1 MRNVYHIILATI
13 FIFFISKNTIFSYQT
28 PIRYDF
34 EGTTHNWTN
43 AKDDGWGSTWWG
55 ITAQTYST
63 DYSYTGSY
71 SLKCTADF
79 NSGTTD
85 GGYVFIKESNLPT
98 TPPTLFDNCP
108 TKLYVY
114 LPSGAPT
121 NLQARIYIQNSNWS
135 DVLGPW
141 VTLTPGSW
149 TEVSFTPTDT
159 NVPYRRFGVHIQGTT
174 STSWSGYIYVDSV
187 RWVQWDFENTTQN
200 WTNSSG
206 WGSADAGITGQSS
219 STDYSFTGSYSLRG
233 TCNFNST
240 NYKGALYIENTAY
253 TPTNDTQTTIR
264 VLMPSGGPTGYTAKI
279 FIQDNGWG
287 WYNSSDFTLIP
298 GQWVTLSWTTPS
310 GLSTPYIRYGVQIIW
325 NGSSN
330 YTGYIYV
337 DAGCWPDITA
347 PGEITTLSGQP
358 GTNSGEIKLSWLTPG
373 DNEYT
378 GTLPSG
384 SQYKIQYST
393 ASNGTG
399 GGKSGWSYNNA
410 QITIS
415 TSNVPVGT
423 LVGYVITGLTG
434 GVTYYI
440 KIWTADEV
448 PNWSNMSNTATT
460 WAQVGDTTPPGAI
473 TTLSAEPGPV
483 PESVKLSWLTPG
495 DNGYTGT
502 LPSGSQ
508 YKIQYSTASNGT
520 GGGKSG
526 WSYNNAQ
533 ITISTSNVP
542 VGTLVGYV
550 ITGLTGGVTYYI
562 KIWTADEVPNWSN
575 MSNTATT
582 WAQVGDTTP
591 PGAITTLSAEPGPVP
606 ESVKLS
612 WLTPGDNE
620 YTGTLPSGSQY
631 KIQYSTA
638 SNGTGG
644 GKSGWSYNNA
654 QITISTSNV
663 PVGTLVGYVITG
675 LTGGV
680 TYYIKIWTADEV
692 PNWSNMSNTA
702 TTWAQVGDTT
712 PPGAITTLSAEPGPV
727 PESVKLSWLT
737 PGDNGYT
744 GTLPSGSQYKIQY
757 ATYSN
762 TTWDKNYAQVTIS
775 TSDVSPGTQV
785 SYVITGLAERVT
797 FYFRIW
803 TADEVPNWS
812 DLSNIATAYAAF
824 DLTYGS
830 SISIPS
836 TVMVVYS
843 EGSNGVRY
851 RTLTPGSTV
860 WSDEQAVP
868 PISSGAIYWAKI
880 VACPVR
886 DEKLL
891 ITLDSSGNLCV
902 STYSDA
908 GGWANSAFILR
919 NDLTNS
925 PATVRWFDIC
935 YEQVS
940 GDAMVVYSTGSNV
953 LAYRTFNGTTWSQQ
967 MSVGNLIDGADR
979 YPYWVSISPKPNSDE
994 ILLVYSG
1001 DQVRKV
1007 YASVWNGSSWG
1018 NHTIVYNGD
1027 VNNDSYRCS
1036 IAATYEWSSGYG
1048 VVIHANTSLQI
1059 VAKKWNGTQWL
1070 DSVSGSAGTIPQFL
1084 VLKPRLNSN
1093 EIMVFYGNSSGYTF
1107 AIKWTGSTWSSYQQ
1121 IDNEGGGIHAY
1132 PISGEAETATGHE
1145 GHWISLS
1152 NQASSGLRSDHYDG
1166 TSWTI
1171 VQQPVHNTGDLGEYK
1186 SVMTTSLPGCTT
1198 VYALAN
1204 RGNYLESLFWIPERS
1219 TWTALVQLENNLQSG
1234 NPNSYISF
1242 WMTPNSELIEMVY
1255 KVVPDSVPPAAVSDL
1270 KVSLGEVNGQDV
1282 FFATWTAPGDNG
1294 NEYKLHQP
1302 SQFRIQ
1308 YSTNPDTTWDKN
1320 LAQVVIPI
1328 DIWGIDP
1335 GVKVS
1340 TIIIPSQI
1348 VEGATYYF
1356 YLWTADEVPNWSQK
1370 SNQAYVYVP
1379 KTLAYV
1385 VYYDSSTSATPKFR
1399 KIKED
1404 GSISAEFSMPSVDN
1418 PSGEGVAGFYR
1429 IAACPKRNELIS
1441 VMVSA
1446 DANNT
1451 TRLWTYRFNGSSWTK
1466 YSPYGSETGP
1476 SISRGVA
1483 DVAYEQDSGKAL
1495 VVYARGSGSSAA
1507 NVLRY
1512 VVWNGTSW
1520 GSESAAT
1527 SDLGSEI
1534 YWVKLYPKPQTN
1546 EIVAVVQLQNNTIR
1560 SFVWDGNSWSDG
1572 VNLQSA
1578 ASSSDYQCFDAV
1590 YESQRKK
1597 FILVC
1602 SSGTANGTV
1611 QYTIWDST
1619 SWSSPQ
1625 YFIFGTSD
1633 NPLSANPISWIK
1645 LACKPAESNEVLMVV
1660 SDGYTSQPNIGA
1672 AVWNGT
1678 SWTQNT
1684 SPLTSNAAGIST
1696 RRIDVSYEQQSAKG
1710 FIAYRDYNY
1719 SNVARYI
1726 TYTTGSGWSSPAS
1739 SSDIG
1744 NNIRWLSLAADY
1756 GSNNILLV
1764 CSDFSSSTPDLSLQ
1778 IWDGSSWSSNNKIE
1792 TEMSERES
1800 FAVTYRKDLYAVFD
1814 KTPPA
1819 AVTDLTGEVL
1829 GEGVVKLIWST
1840 AGDDGWS
1847 GMLPCGSRILFVFST
1862 ATPTTSELTWPAT
1875 FSLIISTYGISSPQ
1889 KQSYIISNLPY
1900 ETTWYF
1906 KLRTRDEAGNWS
1918 ELSNACTLYV
1928 VVNPA
1933 AITSLS
1939 ALPSRWGRCIELSW
1953 ISPGDDG
1960 WTGNIEGGLYR
1971 IRYSTYVTSDSDFWT
1986 TGTWNDFKNKF
1997 EIIWSTNTPP
2007 LQQQRRRLTGLL
2019 PGVTYYI
2026 RIWTRDE
2033 NPDNWST
2040 ISNAATSWAQ
2050 IVVVGIY
2057 VTGYAELSW
2066 STTYNFDWLKTNTSS
2081 ITSYGL
2087 LIRNDGNVYEDY
2099 GLKIDTI
2106 TMAEVYKTEWKIDN
2120 SSVVKNNIFV
2130 LEYIFYNLPPPTTY
2144 FGTAYNSGTD
2154 DVITDTIIWSAEG
2167 TKYHPP
2173 SEINQ
2178 PENTKGIR
2186 VIPFEDNVDDLRK
2199 GWFMIRTPL
2208 ATSTTEQQVI
2218 PVQFWAQEN
2227 ENIGPS
2233 P

>member
-1 MRNVYHIILATI
+1 MRNVYHIILTTM
-13 FIFFISKNTIFSYQT
+13 FIF
-28 PIRYDF
+28 
-34 EGTTHNWTN
+34 
-43 AKDDGWGSTWWG
+43 
-55 ITAQTYST
+55 
-63 DYSYTGSY
+63 
-71 SLKCTADF
+71 C
-79 NSGTTD
+79 
-85 GGYVFIKESNLPT
+85 
-98 TPPTLFDNCP
+98 
-108 TKLYVY
+108 
-114 LPSGAPT
+114 
-121 NLQARIYIQNSNWS
+121 IY
-135 DVLGPW
+135 
-141 VTLTPGSW
+141 
-149 TEVSFTPTDT
+149 
-159 NVPYRRFGVHIQGTT
+159 
-174 STSWSGYIYVDSV
+174 
-187 RWVQWDFENTTQN
+187 
-200 WTNSSG
+200 
-206 WGSADAGITGQSS
+206 
-219 STDYSFTGSYSLRG
+219 
-233 TCNFNST
+233 
-240 NYKGALYIENTAY
+240 
-253 TPTNDTQTTIR
+253 
-264 VLMPSGGPTGYTAKI
+264 
-279 FIQDNGWG
+279 
-287 WYNSSDFTLIP
+287 
-298 GQWVTLSWTTPS
+298 
-310 GLSTPYIRYGVQIIW
+310 
-325 NGSSN
+325 
-330 YTGYIYV
+330 
-337 DAGCWPDITA
+337 
-347 PGEITTLSGQP
+347 
-358 GTNSGEIKLSWLTPG
+358 
-373 DNEYT
+373 
-378 GTLPSG
+378 
-384 SQYKIQYST
+384 
-393 ASNGTG
+393 
-399 GGKSGWSYNNA
+399 
-410 QITIS
+410 
-415 TSNVPVGT
+415 
-423 LVGYVITGLTG
+423 
-434 GVTYYI
+434 
-440 KIWTADEV
+440 
-448 PNWSNMSNTATT
+448 MSNTATT
-460 WAQVGDTTPPGAI
+460 WAQGDEYIPSQYANILCYGEPTTSPYTLKYRVLEQGSTYWSTEMATNLVTQHKIRWVRVAKHPTKNERVAVFSGVDASNYVAIMVSTWSSTYGWSATTFTLVSGLPLSNNDKRCFDVVYEQNSGRAMVVYSTGSNVLAYRIYNGSNWSSQGSVGHPNSGGYILWVKLAAKPGSNEIAMIYTDTNWDSYASIWDGVSWSTHTRIGADGVSVGSSQGRMGATVEYEQLSGNAVFIYGKNNQTINARKWDGSNWSVEYSSSITVNIPREIIAKPKPGSNDILIASDEGNIELWTYLWKGSYFTPRTQHTTSLVNFSHSFDIEYENISGHSDHCILVYALQGASGIVCKHSTDGGVNWSTIANPISGSSGNIYNSVYLYRVLYSTMMWLIANEDQNKLVSFMWDINNSVWGSKDTLEDTLPYGGAADLYSAPYCMSPWAYIIEVDTTPPAAV
-473 TTLSAEPGPV
+473 TTLSGEPGPV

-495 DNGYTGT
+495 DDGH
-502 LPSGSQ
+502 
-508 YKIQYSTASNGT
+508 
-520 GGGKSG
+520 
-526 WSYNNAQ
+526 
-533 ITISTSNVP
+533 
-542 VGTLVGYV
+542 
-550 ITGLTGGVTYYI
+550 
-562 KIWTADEVPNWSN
+562 
-575 MSNTATT
+575 
-582 WAQVGDTTP
+582 
-591 PGAITTLSAEPGPVP
+591 
-606 ESVKLS
+606 
-612 WLTPGDNE
+612 
-620 YTGTLPSGSQY
+620 
-631 KIQYSTA
+631 
-638 SNGTGG
+638 
-644 GKSGWSYNNA
+644 
-654 QITISTSNV
+654 
-663 PVGTLVGYVITG
+663 
-675 LTGGV
+675 
-680 TYYIKIWTADEV
+680 
-692 PNWSNMSNTA
+692 
-702 TTWAQVGDTT
+702 
-712 PPGAITTLSAEPGPV
+712 
-727 PESVKLSWLT
+727 
-737 PGDNGYT
+737 T

-775 TSDVSPGTQV
+775 TSGVSPGTKV
-785 SYVITGLAERVT
+785 LYVITGLAEGVT

-843 EGSNGVRY
+843 EGSNGVKY

-860 WSDEQAVP
+860 WSDEQPVP

-891 ITLDSSGNLCV
+891 ITLDSSGNLRV
-902 STYSDA
+902 STYSEA
-908 GGWANSAFILR
+908 GGWANSAFTLR

-967 MSVGNLIDGADR
+967 MSVGNLTGGADR

-994 ILLVYSG
+994 ILLVYS
-1001 DQVRKV
+1001 DNQDRKV
-1007 YASVWNGSSWG
+1007 YGSVWNGSSWG
-1018 NHTIVYNGD
+1018 NHTIVYDGD

-1036 IAATYEWSSGYG
+1036 IAATYEWSSGHG
-1048 VVIHANTSLQI
+1048 VVIHANTSSQI

-1070 DSVSGSAGTIPQFL
+1070 DSVSGSAGTVPQFL
-1084 VLKPRLNSN
+1084 VLKPRPNSN
-1093 EIMVFYGNSSGYTF
+1093 EIMVFYGNSSANTF
-1107 AIKWTGSTWSSYQQ
+1107 AIKWTGSSWSSYQQ
-1121 IDNEGGGIHAY
+1121 IDDQSGSVHAY
-1132 PISGEAETATGHE
+1132 PISGEAETAAGHE

-1152 NQASSGLRSDHYDG
+1152 NQADVTGPNGGLRSDHYDG

-1171 VQQPVHNTGDLGEYK
+1171 VQKPVHNTGDLGGYK

-1198 VYALAN
+1198 VYALVN
-1204 RGNYLESLFWIPERS
+1204 RGNYLETLCWIPERS
-1219 TWTALVQLENNLQSG
+1219 TWTALVQLENYLQSG
-1234 NPNSYISF
+1234 SPNPYISF
-1242 WMTPNSELIEMVY
+1242 WMTPNSELIEIVY

-1270 KVSLGEVNGQDV
+1270 KVSLGEVDGQDV

-1340 TIIIPSQI
+1340 TMIIPSQI

-1385 VYYDSSTSATPKFR
+1385 VYYDSSTTATPKFR

-1404 GSISAEFSMPSVDN
+1404 GSISCERSMPSVDN

-1466 YSPYGSETGP
+1466 YSPYGSEIGP

-1512 VVWNGTSW
+1512 VVWDGTSW
-1520 GSESAAT
+1520 SSESAAT

-1578 ASSSDYQCFDAV
+1578 ASSSAQQCFDAV

-1619 SWSSPQ
+1619 GWSSTQ
-1625 YFIFGTSD
+1625 YFTFGTSD
-1633 NPLSANPISWIK
+1633 NPLSANPVSWIK
-1645 LACKPAESNEVLMVV
+1645 LACKPSESNEVLMVV
-1660 SDGYTSQPNIGA
+1660 SDSDSSHNIGS

-1678 SWTQNT
+1678 SWIQNP
-1684 SPLTSNAAGIST
+1684 SPLTATAGT
-1696 RRIDVSYEQQSAKG
+1696 VAPRKFDVAYEQQSG
-1710 FIAYRDYNY
+1710 RGMIVYRDVNY
-1719 SNVARYI
+1719 QYPLYV
-1726 TYTTGSGWSSPAS
+1726 TYTTASGWSSPTAGNS
-1739 SSDIG
+1739 IG
-1744 NNIRWLSLAADY
+1744 GYIRWLSLAADY

-1764 CSDFSSSTPDLSLQ
+1764 CSDFNTPTPDLSLQ
-1778 IWDGSSWSSNNKIE
+1778 IWNGSSWSSNNKIE

-1829 GEGVVKLIWST
+1829 GEGIVKLIWST

-1928 VVNPA
+1928 VVKPA

-2033 NPDNWST
+2033 NSDNWST

-2066 STTYNFDWLKTNTSS
+2066 STTYNFDWLQTNTSS

-2173 SEINQ
+2173 SEVNQ

-2208 ATSTTEQQVI
+2208 ATSTTEPQVI

-2227 ENIGPS
+2227 ENIGP
-2233 P
+2233 PP

>member
-1 MRNVYHIILATI
+1 MY
-13 FIFFISKNTIFSYQT
+13 
-28 PIRYDF
+28 
-34 EGTTHNWTN
+34 
-43 AKDDGWGSTWWG
+43 
-55 ITAQTYST
+55 TYLT
-63 DYSYTGSY
+63 
-71 SLKCTADF
+71 
-79 NSGTTD
+79 
-85 GGYVFIKESNLPT
+85 
-98 TPPTLFDNCP
+98 
-108 TKLYVY
+108 
-114 LPSGAPT
+114 GAPT
-121 NLQARIYIQNSNWS
+121 DLQARIYIQNSNWS
-135 DVLGPW
+135 DVLGSW

-159 NVPYRRFGVHIQGTT
+159 NIPYRCFGVHIQGTT

-253 TPTNDTQTTIR
+253 TPTNNTQTTIR

-279 FIQDNGWG
+279 FIQDNRWN

-310 GLSTPYIRYGVQIIW
+310 GLSTPYRRYGVQITW
-325 NGSSN
+325 NGSTN

-347 PGEITTLSGQP
+347 PGKITTLSGQP
-358 GTNSGEIKLSWLTPG
+358 GSNSGEIRLSWLTPG
-373 DNEYT
+373 DDEYT

-393 ASNGTG
+393 ASDGTG
-399 GGKSGWSYNNA
+399 EGKSGWSYNNA

-415 TSNVPVGT
+415 TSGVPVGT

-448 PNWSNMSNTATT
+448 PNWSDMSNTATT
-460 WAQVGDTTPPGAI
+460 WAQVVDTTPPGAI

-495 DNGYTGT
+495 D
-502 LPSGSQ
+502 
-508 YKIQYSTASNGT
+508 
-520 GGGKSG
+520 
-526 WSYNNAQ
+526 
-533 ITISTSNVP
+533 
-542 VGTLVGYV
+542 
-550 ITGLTGGVTYYI
+550 
-562 KIWTADEVPNWSN
+562 DE
-575 MSNTATT
+575 
-582 WAQVGDTTP
+582 
-591 PGAITTLSAEPGPVP
+591 
-606 ESVKLS
+606 
-612 WLTPGDNE
+612 
-620 YTGTLPSGSQY
+620 
-631 KIQYSTA
+631 
-638 SNGTGG
+638 
-644 GKSGWSYNNA
+644 
-654 QITISTSNV
+654 
-663 PVGTLVGYVITG
+663 
-675 LTGGV
+675 
-680 TYYIKIWTADEV
+680 
-692 PNWSNMSNTA
+692 
-702 TTWAQVGDTT
+702 
-712 PPGAITTLSAEPGPV
+712 
-727 PESVKLSWLT
+727 
-737 PGDNGYT
+737 YT

-762 TTWDKNYAQVTIS
+762 TTWDKNYAQVTFS
-775 TSDVSPGTQV
+775 TSGVSPGTKV
-785 SYVITGLAERVT
+785 SYVITGLAEGVT

-860 WSDEQAVP
+860 WSDEQAVL

-891 ITLDSSGNLCV
+891 ITLDSSGNLRV

-908 GGWANSAFILR
+908 GGWANSAFTLR
-919 NDLTNS
+919 NSLTNS

-967 MSVGNLIDGADR
+967 MSVGNLTGGANR

-994 ILLVYSG
+994 ILLVYS
-1001 DQVRKV
+1001 DDKDRKV
-1007 YASVWNGSSWG
+1007 YGSVWNGSSWG
-1018 NHTIVYNGD
+1018 NHTIVYDGD
-1027 VNNDSYRCS
+1027 VNGDSYRCS

-1048 VVIHANTSLQI
+1048 VVIHANTSSQI
-1059 VAKKWNGTQWL
+1059 VAKKWDGTQWL
-1070 DSVSGSAGTIPQFL
+1070 SSVSGSAGTIPQFL

-1093 EIMVFYGNSSGYTF
+1093 EIMVFYGNSAANTF
-1107 AIKWTGSTWSSYQQ
+1107 AIKWTGSSWSSYQQ
-1121 IDNEGGGIHAY
+1121 IDNQGGSVHAY
-1132 PISGEAETATGHE
+1132 PISGEAETAAGHE

-1152 NQASSGLRSDHYDG
+1152 NQANATGPNGGLRSDHYDG

-1171 VQQPVHNTGDLGEYK
+1171 VQKPVHNTGDLGGYK

-1204 RGNYLESLFWIPERS
+1204 RGNYLESLCWIPERS
-1219 TWTALVQLENNLQSG
+1219 TWTALVQLEDNLQSG
-1234 NPNSYISF
+1234 SPNPYISF
-1242 WMTPNSELIEMVY
+1242 WMTPNSELIEIVY

-1270 KVSLGEVNGQDV
+1270 KVSLGEVDGQDV
-1282 FFATWTAPGDNG
+1282 FFATWTAPGDNA

-1385 VYYDSSTSATPKFR
+1385 VYYDSSTPATPKFR

-1404 GSISAEFSMPSVDN
+1404 GSISGEFSMPSVDN

-1520 GSESAAT
+1520 SSESAAT

-1546 EIVAVVQLQNNTIR
+1546 EIVAVVQLRNNTIR
-1560 SFVWDGNSWSDG
+1560 SFVWDGNSWSYG

-1578 ASSSDYQCFDAV
+1578 ASSSAQQCFDAV

-1625 YFIFGTSD
+1625 YFTFGTSD
-1633 NPLSANPISWIK
+1633 NPLSANPIRWIK
-1645 LACKPAESNEVLMVV
+1645 LACKPAESNEVLMAVAD
-1660 SDGYTSQPNIGA
+1660 SDSSHNIGS

-1678 SWTQNT
+1678 SWIQNP
-1684 SPLTSNAAGIST
+1684 SPLTATAGT
-1696 RRIDVSYEQQSAKG
+1696 VAPRKFDVAYEQQSG
-1710 FIAYRDYNY
+1710 RGMIVYRDVNY
-1719 SNVARYI
+1719 QYPLYV
-1726 TYTTGSGWSSPAS
+1726 TYTTASGWSSPTAGNS
-1739 SSDIG
+1739 IG
-1744 NNIRWLSLAADY
+1744 GYIRWLSLAADY

-1764 CSDFSSSTPDLSLQ
+1764 CSDFNTPTPDLSLQ
-1778 IWDGSSWSSNNKIE
+1778 IWNGSSWSSNNKIE
-1792 TEMSERES
+1792 TEMSTRES

-1814 KTPPA
+1814 TSAPA

-1889 KQSYIISNLPY
+1889 KQNYIISNLPY

-1997 EIIWSTNTPP
+1997 EIIWSTDTPP

-2033 NPDNWST
+2033 NPDNWSA

-2050 IVVVGIY
+2050 VVVVGIY

-2066 STTYNFDWLKTNTSS
+2066 STTYNFDWLQTNTSS

-2106 TMAEVYKTEWKIDN
+2106 TMAEVYKTQWQIDN

-2130 LEYIFYNLPPPTTY
+2130 LEYIFYNLSPPTTY
-2144 FGTAYNSGTD
+2144 FGSAYNSGTD

-2208 ATSTTEQQVI
+2208 ATSTTEPQVI

-2227 ENIGPS
+2227 ENIGP
-2233 P
+2233 PP

>member
-1 MRNVYHIILATI
+1 MFIIFIILSFFTFFVPMAT
-13 FIFFISKNTIFSYQT
+13 Y
-28 PIRYDF
+28 PLIRYDF

-43 AKDDGWGSTWWG
+43 AYSDGWGSWWAA
-55 ITAQTYST
+55 ITDQTYST

-71 SLKCTADF
+71 SLKCTANF
-79 NSGTTD
+79 NGP
-85 GGYVFIKESNLPT
+85 GNVYNGYVFIKDPNLPS
-98 TPPTLFDNCP
+98 TPPTLFDYCP

-121 NLQARIYIQNSNWS
+121 NLQARIYIEISNGS
-135 DVLGPW
+135 YVSGSW

-206 WGSADAGITGQSS
+206 WGGSEDDGITDQSS

-233 TCNFNST
+233 TCNFNS
-240 NYKGALYIENTAY
+240 NNPKGALYIENTAY
-253 TPTNDTQTTIR
+253 TPTNNTQTTIR
-264 VLMPSGGPTGYTAKI
+264 VLMPSGGPTGYIAKI
-279 FIQDNGWG
+279 FIQENNQQWT
-287 WYNSSDFTLIP
+287 WHNSSSFTLIP

-310 GLSTPYIRYGVQIIW
+310 GLSTPYRRYGVQIIW
-325 NGSSN
+325 NESTN

-358 GTNSGEIKLSWLTPG
+358 GTNSGEIRLSWLAPG
-373 DNEYT
+373 DDEYT
-378 GTLPSG
+378 ETLPSG

-393 ASNGTG
+393 ASDGTG
-399 GGKSGWSYNNA
+399 EGKSGWSYNNA

-415 TSNVPVGT
+415 TSSVPVGT

-473 TTLSAEPGPV
+473 TTLSGEPGPV

-533 ITISTSNVP
+533 ITISTSSVP

-591 PGAITTLSAEPGPVP
+591 PGAITTLSG
-606 ESVKLS
+606 
-612 WLTPGDNE
+612 
-620 YTGTLPSGSQY
+620 
-631 KIQYSTA
+631 
-638 SNGTGG
+638 
-644 GKSGWSYNNA
+644 
-654 QITISTSNV
+654 
-663 PVGTLVGYVITG
+663 
-675 LTGGV
+675 
-680 TYYIKIWTADEV
+680 
-692 PNWSNMSNTA
+692 
-702 TTWAQVGDTT
+702 
-712 PPGAITTLSAEPGPV
+712 EPGPV

-868 PISSGAIYWAKI
+868 PISSGEIYWAKI

-967 MSVGNLIDGADR
+967 MSVGNLTGGANR

-994 ILLVYSG
+994 ILLVYSD
-1001 DQVRKV
+1001 DQDRKV
-1007 YASVWNGSSWG
+1007 YGSVWNGSSWG

-1027 VNNDSYRCS
+1027 VNGDSYRCS

-1093 EIMVFYGNSSGYTF
+1093 EIMVFYGDSSGRTF
-1107 AIKWTGSTWSSYQQ
+1107 AIKWTGSSWSSYQQ

-1204 RGNYLESLFWIPERS
+1204 RGTYLESLFWIPERS

-1270 KVSLGEVNGQDV
+1270 KVSLGEVDGQDV

-1340 TIIIPSQI
+1340 TIIIPLQI

-1520 GSESAAT
+1520 SSESAAT

-1578 ASSSDYQCFDAV
+1578 ASSSAQQCFDAV

-1660 SDGYTSQPNIGA
+1660 SDGDTSQPNIGA

-1719 SNVARYI
+1719 SNVARYV

-1778 IWDGSSWSSNNKIE
+1778 IWNGSSWSSNNKIE

-1819 AVTDLTGEVL
+1819 AVTDLTGDVL

-2227 ENIGPS
+2227 ENIGP
-2233 P
+2233 PP

>member
-1 MRNVYHIILATI
+1 MFIIFIILSFFTFFVPTAT
-13 FIFFISKNTIFSYQT
+13 Y
-28 PIRYDF
+28 PLIRYDF

-121 NLQARIYIQNSNWS
+121 DFRARIYIQISNDS
-135 DVLGPW
+135 YVSGSW

-149 TEVSFTPTDT
+149 TEVLFTPTYT
-159 NVPYRRFGVHIQGTT
+159 NVPYRRFGVQIQDTSP

-206 WGSADAGITGQSS
+206 WSLPEDRAITDQSS

-253 TPTNDTQTTIR
+253 TPTNNTQTTIR

-373 DNEYT
+373 DDEYT

-393 ASNGTG
+393 ASDGTG
-399 GGKSGWSYNNA
+399 EGKSGWSYNNA

-415 TSNVPVGT
+415 TSSVPVGT

-448 PNWSNMSNTATT
+448 PNWSDMSNTATT
-460 WAQVGDTTPPGAI
+460 WAQID
-473 TTLSAEPGPV
+473 
-483 PESVKLSWLTPG
+483 
-495 DNGYTGT
+495 
-502 LPSGSQ
+502 
-508 YKIQYSTASNGT
+508 
-520 GGGKSG
+520 
-526 WSYNNAQ
+526 
-533 ITISTSNVP
+533 
-542 VGTLVGYV
+542 V
-550 ITGLTGGVTYYI
+550 I
-562 KIWTADEVPNWSN
+562 
-575 MSNTATT
+575 
-582 WAQVGDTTP
+582 P

-631 KIQYSTA
+631 KIQY
-638 SNGTGG
+638 
-644 GKSGWSYNNA
+644 
-654 QITISTSNV
+654 
-663 PVGTLVGYVITG
+663 
-675 LTGGV
+675 
-680 TYYIKIWTADEV
+680 
-692 PNWSNMSNTA
+692 
-702 TTWAQVGDTT
+702 
-712 PPGAITTLSAEPGPV
+712 
-727 PESVKLSWLT
+727 
-737 PGDNGYT
+737 
-744 GTLPSGSQYKIQY
+744 

-775 TSDVSPGTQV
+775 TSGVSPGTKV

-843 EGSNGVRY
+843 EGSNGVKY

-868 PISSGAIYWAKI
+868 PISAGAIYWAKI

-908 GGWANSAFILR
+908 GGWANSAFTLR

-967 MSVGNLIDGADR
+967 MSVGNLIDGSDR

-1027 VNNDSYRCS
+1027 VNGDSYRCS

-1048 VVIHANTSLQI
+1048 VVIHANQSSQI
-1059 VAKKWNGTQWL
+1059 VAKKWDGTQWL
-1070 DSVSGSAGTIPQFL
+1070 SSVSGSAGTTPQFL
-1084 VLKPRLNSN
+1084 VLKPRPNSN
-1093 EIMVFYGNSSGYTF
+1093 EIMVFYGNSGANTF
-1107 AIKWTGSTWSSYQQ
+1107 AIKWTGSSWSSYQQ
-1121 IDNEGGGIHAY
+1121 IDNQGGGVHAY
-1132 PISGEAETATGHE
+1132 PISGEAEIAAGHE

-1152 NQASSGLRSDHYDG
+1152 NQADVTGPNGGLRSDHYDG

-1171 VQQPVHNTGDLGEYK
+1171 VQKPVHNTGSLGGYK

-1198 VYALAN
+1198 VYALVN
-1204 RGNYLESLFWIPERS
+1204 SGTYLESLCWIPERS
-1219 TWTALVQLENNLQSG
+1219 TWTALVQLENSLQSG

-1270 KVSLGEVNGQDV
+1270 KVSLGEVDGQDV

-1294 NEYKLHQP
+1294 NEYKLHHP

-1308 YSTNPDTTWDKN
+1308 YSTNPYTTWDKN

-1385 VYYDSSTSATPKFR
+1385 VYYDSSTPATPKFR

-1404 GSISAEFSMPSVDN
+1404 GSISGEFSMPSVDN
-1418 PSGEGVAGFYR
+1418 PLGEGVAGFYR

-1441 VMVSA
+1441 VMVSS

-1520 GSESAAT
+1520 SSESAAT

-1578 ASSSDYQCFDAV
+1578 ASSSAQQCFDAV

-1602 SSGTANGTV
+1602 SSGTANGTF

-1619 SWSSPQ
+1619 SWSYPQ
-1625 YFIFGTSD
+1625 YFTFGTSD
-1633 NPLSANPISWIK
+1633 NPLSATHIRWIK
-1645 LACKPAESNEVLMVV
+1645 LACKPTESNEVLMVV
-1660 SDGYTSQPNIGA
+1660 ADGDSSHNIGS

-1678 SWTQNT
+1678 SWIQNP
-1684 SPLTSNAAGIST
+1684 SPLTATAGT
-1696 RRIDVSYEQQSAKG
+1696 VAPRKFDVAYEQQSG
-1710 FIAYRDYNY
+1710 RGMIVYRDMNY
-1719 SNVARYI
+1719 QYPLYV
-1726 TYTTGSGWSSPAS
+1726 TYTTASGWSSPTAGNS
-1739 SSDIG
+1739 IG
-1744 NNIRWLSLAADY
+1744 GYIRWLSLAADY

-1764 CSDFSSSTPDLSLQ
+1764 CSDFSSPTPDLSLQ

-1792 TEMSERES
+1792 TEMSTRES

-1814 KTPPA
+1814 KNPPA
-1819 AVTDLTGEVL
+1819 AVTDLTGDVL
-1829 GEGVVKLIWST
+1829 GEGIVKLIWST

-1889 KQSYIISNLPY
+1889 KQNYIISNLPY

-1906 KLRTRDEAGNWS
+1906 KLRTRDESGNWS

-1928 VVNPA
+1928 VVKPA

-1939 ALPSRWGRCIELSW
+1939 VLPSRWGRCIELSW

-1997 EIIWSTNTPP
+1997 EIIWSTDTPP
-2007 LQQQRRRLTGLL
+2007 LQQQRCRLTGLL

-2057 VTGYAELSW
+2057 VTGYVELSW
-2066 STTYNFDWLKTNTSS
+2066 STTYNFDWLQTNTSS

-2106 TMAEVYKTEWKIDN
+2106 TMAEVYKTQWQIDN

-2130 LEYIFYNLPPPTTY
+2130 LEYIFYNLSPPTTY

-2173 SEINQ
+2173 GEINQ

-2218 PVQFWAQEN
+2218 PVQFWAEEN
-2227 ENIGPS
+2227 ENIGP
-2233 P
+2233 PP

>member
-1 MRNVYHIILATI
+1 MRNVYHIIFTTI
-13 FIFFISKNTIFSYQT
+13 FIFCISKNTIFSYQNL
-28 PIRYDF
+28 IRYDF

-71 SLKCTADF
+71 SLKCTVDF

-85 GGYVFIKESNLPT
+85 GGYVFIKESNLPS
-98 TPPTLFDNCP
+98 TPPTLFNNCP

-121 NLQARIYIQNSNWS
+121 DFRARIYIKNSNWS
-135 DVLGPW
+135 DVLGSW

-159 NVPYRRFGVHIQGTT
+159 NVPYKRFGVQIQDTSP
-174 STSWSGYIYVDSV
+174 STSWSGYIYIDSV

-206 WGSADAGITGQSS
+206 WGQEDAGITDQSS

-240 NYKGALYIENTAY
+240 NWKGALYIGTTDY

-279 FIQDNGWG
+279 FIQDNGWNR
-287 WYNSSDFTLIP
+287 YNSSDFTLIP

-310 GLSTPYIRYGVQIIW
+310 GLSTPYQRYGVQITW
-325 NGSSN
+325 NGSTN

-347 PGEITTLSGQP
+347 PGKITTLSGQP
-358 GTNSGEIKLSWLTPG
+358 GSNSGEIRLSWLAPG
-373 DNEYT
+373 DDGYT

-393 ASNGTG
+393 ASDGTG

-415 TSNVPVGT
+415 TSSVSVGT

-448 PNWSNMSNTATT
+448 PNWSDMSNTATT
-460 WAQVGDTTPPGAI
+460 WAQIDVTPPGAI
-473 TTLSAEPGPV
+473 TTLSGEPGPV
-483 PESVKLSWLTPG
+483 PESVKLSWLAPG
-495 DNGYTGT
+495 D
-502 LPSGSQ
+502 
-508 YKIQYSTASNGT
+508 
-520 GGGKSG
+520 
-526 WSYNNAQ
+526 
-533 ITISTSNVP
+533 
-542 VGTLVGYV
+542 
-550 ITGLTGGVTYYI
+550 
-562 KIWTADEVPNWSN
+562 DE
-575 MSNTATT
+575 
-582 WAQVGDTTP
+582 
-591 PGAITTLSAEPGPVP
+591 
-606 ESVKLS
+606 
-612 WLTPGDNE
+612 
-620 YTGTLPSGSQY
+620 
-631 KIQYSTA
+631 
-638 SNGTGG
+638 
-644 GKSGWSYNNA
+644 
-654 QITISTSNV
+654 
-663 PVGTLVGYVITG
+663 
-675 LTGGV
+675 
-680 TYYIKIWTADEV
+680 
-692 PNWSNMSNTA
+692 
-702 TTWAQVGDTT
+702 
-712 PPGAITTLSAEPGPV
+712 
-727 PESVKLSWLT
+727 
-737 PGDNGYT
+737 YT

-775 TSDVSPGTQV
+775 TSGVSPGTQV
-785 SYVITGLAERVT
+785 SYVITGLAEGVT

-812 DLSNIATAYAAF
+812 DLSNIATAYATF

-843 EGSNGVRY
+843 EGSNGVKY

-868 PISSGAIYWAKI
+868 PISSGDIYWAKI

-908 GGWANSAFILR
+908 GGWANSAFTLRR

-967 MSVGNLIDGADR
+967 MSVGNLTGGADR

-994 ILLVYSG
+994 ILLVYS
-1001 DQVRKV
+1001 DDKDRKV
-1007 YASVWNGSSWG
+1007 YGSVWNGSSWG

-1027 VNNDSYRCS
+1027 VNGDSYRCS

-1048 VVIHANTSLQI
+1048 VVIHANTSSQI
-1059 VAKKWNGTQWL
+1059 VAKKWDGTQWL
-1070 DSVSGSAGTIPQFL
+1070 DSVSGSAGTVPQFL
-1084 VLKPRLNSN
+1084 VLKPRPNSN
-1093 EIMVFYGNSSGYTF
+1093 EIMVFYGNSSANTF
-1107 AIKWTGSTWSSYQQ
+1107 AIKWTGSSWSSYQQ
-1121 IDNEGGGIHAY
+1121 IDDQGGTVDAY

-1152 NQASSGLRSDHYDG
+1152 NQANVTGPNGGLRSDHYDG

-1171 VQQPVHNTGDLGEYK
+1171 VQKPVHNTGSLGGYK

-1198 VYALAN
+1198 VYALVN
-1204 RGNYLESLFWIPERS
+1204 RGTYLESLCWMPERS
-1219 TWTALVQLENNLQSG
+1219 TWTALVQLENSLQSG
-1234 NPNSYISF
+1234 SPNSYISF

-1270 KVSLGEVNGQDV
+1270 KVSLAEVDGQDV

-1308 YSTNPDTTWDKN
+1308 YSTNPYTTWDKN

-1385 VYYDSSTSATPKFR
+1385 VYYDSSTPATPKFR

-1404 GSISAEFSMPSVDN
+1404 GSISCECSMPSVDT

-1512 VVWNGTSW
+1512 VVWDGTSW
-1520 GSESAAT
+1520 SSESAAT

-1578 ASSSDYQCFDAV
+1578 ASSSAQQCFDAV

-1619 SWSSPQ
+1619 SWSYPQ
-1625 YFIFGTSD
+1625 YFTFATND
-1633 NPLSANPISWIK
+1633 NPLSANPVSWIK
-1645 LACKPAESNEVLMVV
+1645 LACKPAESNEVLMAVA
-1660 SDGYTSQPNIGA
+1660 DGDTLQPNIGA

-1678 SWTQNT
+1678 LWTQNT
-1684 SPLTSNAAGIST
+1684 SPLTSNADGIST

-1726 TYTTGSGWSSPAS
+1726 TYTTDSGWSSPAS

-1764 CSDFSSSTPDLSLQ
+1764 CSDFNTPTPDLSLQ
-1778 IWDGSSWSSNNKIE
+1778 IWNGSSWSSNNKIE

-1928 VVNPA
+1928 VVKPA

-1997 EIIWSTNTPP
+1997 EIIWSTDTPP

-2066 STTYNFDWLKTNTSS
+2066 STTYNFDWLQTNTSS

-2173 SEINQ
+2173 SEVNQ

-2208 ATSTTEQQVI
+2208 ATSTTEPQVI

-2227 ENIGPS
+2227 ENIGP
-2233 P
+2233 PP